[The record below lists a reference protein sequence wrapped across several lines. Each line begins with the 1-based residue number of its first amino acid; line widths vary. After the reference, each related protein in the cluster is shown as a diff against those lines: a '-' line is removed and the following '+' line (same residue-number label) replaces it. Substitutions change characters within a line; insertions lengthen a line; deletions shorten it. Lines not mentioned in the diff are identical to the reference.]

1 MTDKGSYTCIF
12 GGGAVRGIAY
22 VGALQAL
29 DELNIHIDILAGS
42 SVGSIVAALV
52 AIGYSPDEINDIFMQ
67 VNFEL
72 FRDIHFGINK
82 DFAISKGN
90 VFTDWIRDLIEKK
103 FYGLDY
109 KKGENNPVLF
119 RDIKKQL
126 VLITTDLNT
135 FKPYEFSTFE
145 TPDYEIAEA
154 VRASCSMPGL
164 MVPVEFNNKKLVDGD
179 LMKGI
184 PLWKLSK
191 NLNVPRNRIIEFRL
205 EGDNIGSNNNP
216 FEFLN
221 SIYSCMTSVST
232 DFIMEKFGKN
242 DKYDYVKITTG
253 DLIVI
258 DFNISQKSRNKLV
271 EMGYNDSMRYIT
283 REFKSKK
290 AKIIEIYSKLINLL
304 EGLNKSLNSD
314 NVIESNENLK
324 DLFLFLADKKKYVD
338 VDVFDSLIA
347 LKNDI
352 QNDPLKRGWFRQI
365 KFKNKVLLV
374 NACGIL
380 IKVLKIKLY
389 ELENFVAEIG

>member
-29 DELNIHIDILAGS
+29 DELNLNIDILAGS

-52 AIGYSPDEINDIFMQ
+52 AVGYSPDEINDIFMQ

-90 VFTDWIRDLIEKK
+90 VFTDWVRDLIEKK

-191 NLNVPRNRIIEFRL
+191 NLNIPKNRIIEFRL
-205 EGDNIGSNNNP
+205 EGDNVGSNNNP

-232 DFIMEKFGKN
+232 DFIMENFGDN

-271 EMGYNDSMRYIT
+271 EMGYNDSLRYIT
-283 REFKSKK
+283 RDFKSKK
-290 AKIIEIYSKLINLL
+290 IKIIEIYSKLINHLNA
-304 EGLNKSLNSD
+304 LNKSLNAD
-314 NVIESNENLK
+314 NVIESTENLK
-324 DLFLFLADKKKYVD
+324 DMFLFLSDKKKYVD
-338 VDVFDSLIA
+338 VDVFDSLIT

-352 QNDPLKRGWFRQI
+352 QNDPLKRGWFKQI
-365 KFKNKVLLV
+365 RFKNKLLLV
-374 NACGIL
+374 NSCDIL
-380 IKVLKIKLY
+380 TKIIKIKLN

>member
-1 MTDKGSYTCIF
+1 MTKKGSYTCIF

-22 VGALQAL
+22 AGALQAL
-29 DELNIHIDILAGS
+29 DELNIDIDVLAGS

-52 AIGYSPDEINDIFMQ
+52 AVGYSANEISDIFMQ

-90 VFTDWIRDLIEKK
+90 VFTDWVRDLIEKK
-103 FYGLDY
+103 FYGEDY
-109 KKGENNPVLF
+109 KKGENEPVCF
-119 RDIKKQL
+119 HNISKNL

-145 TPDYEIAEA
+145 TPDFEIAEA
-154 VRASCSMPGL
+154 VRISCSMPGL
-164 MVPVEFNNKKLVDGD
+164 MVPVELNNRKLVDGD

-191 NLNVPRNRIIEFRL
+191 NLNNAKTRIIEFRL
-205 EGDNIGSNNNP
+205 EGDNVGGNSNT

-232 DFIMEKFGKN
+232 DFIMDNFGNN

-258 DFNISQKSRNKLV
+258 DFNISQKTRNKLI
-271 EMGYNDSMRYIT
+271 EMGYSDSLKYLT
-283 REFKSKK
+283 QHFKTKK
-290 AKIIEIYSKLINLL
+290 LCIIDVYTKLLQSL
-304 EGLNKSLNSD
+304 EELHKSLRLD
-314 NVIESNENLK
+314 NVIESKENLK
-324 DLFLFLADKKKYVD
+324 DLFLYLSDKQKYVD
-338 VDVFDSLIA
+338 VDIFESLIT

-352 QNDPLKRGWFRQI
+352 QNEPLKRGWFKQV
-365 KFKNKVLLV
+365 KFKNKTLLV
-374 NACGIL
+374 NACDIL
-380 IKVLKIKLY
+380 QKVVAIKLK
-389 ELENFVAEIG
+389 ELENYVNEIG

>member
-1 MTDKGSYTCIF
+1 MTKKGSYTCIF

-22 VGALQAL
+22 AGALQAL
-29 DELNIHIDILAGS
+29 DELNIDIDVLAGS

-52 AIGYSPDEINDIFMQ
+52 AVGYSANEISDIFMQ

-103 FYGLDY
+103 FYGEDY
-109 KKGENNPVLF
+109 RKGENEPVCF
-119 RDIKKQL
+119 HNIDKNL

-145 TPDYEIAEA
+145 TPDFEIAEA
-154 VRASCSMPGL
+154 VRISCSMPGL
-164 MVPVEFNNKKLVDGD
+164 MTPVELNNRKLVDGD

-191 NLNVPRNRIIEFRL
+191 NLTNAKTRIIEFRL
-205 EGDNIGSNNNP
+205 EGDNVGGNSNA

-232 DFIMEKFGKN
+232 DFIMDNFGKN

-258 DFNISQKSRNKLV
+258 DFNISQKTRNKLM
-271 EMGYNDSMRYIT
+271 EMGYSDSLKYLT
-283 REFKSKK
+283 QHFKTKK
-290 AKIIEIYSKLINLL
+290 TKIIDIYNKLLQYL
-304 EGLNKSLNSD
+304 EELHKSLRLD
-314 NVIESNENLK
+314 NVIESKENLK
-324 DLFLFLADKKKYVD
+324 DLFLYLSDKHKYVD
-338 VDVFDSLIA
+338 VDIFESLIT

-352 QNDPLKRGWFRQI
+352 QNEPLKRGWFKQV
-365 KFKNKVLLV
+365 KFKNKTLLV
-374 NACGIL
+374 NSCDIL
-380 IKVLKIKLY
+380 KKVITIKQK
-389 ELENFVAEIG
+389 ELENFVSEIG